1 MISDSW
7 ATIHVM
13 SEMQHIPVLLLT
25 VLDVLEP
32 REGDSILDVTLGL
45 GGHAEAFLQKVGES
59 GHLTGLDA
67 DPTNLAFSRERL
79 STYKEQSTFIH
90 SNFSQLAALRSLRQS
105 SGQAPLPVFDI
116 IFADLGVS
124 SPHFDDPER
133 GFSFRFDGPLDLR
146 YDRSLGMTAADLI
159 AASEDEQLAGIFCDY
174 GELVRE
180 AGRLGRGLAGN
191 RYGTT
196 TELANEIEKLFG
208 YRAKQI
214 LPRIFQALRIAVN
227 DEMGALRSF
236 LDAAPSLLKTG
247 GRLGVLSYHS
257 LEDRMV
263 KQTFRDL
270 CEPIRDDL
278 TGQITVK
285 APFESLTHKAI
296 QADEIEVA
304 ENQRSRSVRFR
315 AIRKTV

>member
-1 MISDSW
+1 MIPTDLPLW
-7 ATIHVM
+7 ATIHFM
-13 SEMQHIPVLLLT
+13 TEPQHIPVLLST
-25 VLDVLEP
+25 VLEVLKP
-32 REGDSILDVTLGL
+32 QEGESVLDVTLGL
-45 GGHAEAFLQKVGES
+45 GGHAEAFLQKIGKS

-67 DPTNLAFSRERL
+67 DTTNLAFSSERL
-79 STYKEQSTFIH
+79 STHKEQSTFIH
-90 SNFSQLAALRSLRQS
+90 SNFSQLAALS
-105 SGQAPLPVFDI
+105 SQFAAFDI

-146 YDRSLGMTAADLI
+146 YDRSLGMTAADVI
-159 AASEDEQLAGIFCDY
+159 EASEDEQLAGIFCDY

-191 RYGTT
+191 RYETT
-196 TELANEIEKLFG
+196 TALANEIEKLFG

-236 LDAAPSLLKTG
+236 LDVAPTLLKTG
-247 GRLGVLSYHS
+247 GRIGVLSYHS

-263 KQTFRDL
+263 KQTFREL

-296 QADEIEVA
+296 QAGETEVA

-315 AIRKTV
+315 AIYKTV